1 MKANDM
7 LNKIKTIIGGIEL
20 TEEVKEVQLAEM
32 KLQNGTVV
40 EAEEFK
46 KDEAIFIK
54 SDDERIAMPVGEYVL
69 EDGKLLV
76 VEEEGI
82 IADMRDVSDDV
93 PAKEEASEEEVKEEM
108 AEEELDEEAAV
119 YDWEG
124 MEKRIKN
131 LEDAIADLKAD
142 KVEAS
147 EETKEDIKEDIVEEV
162 KEELTEEVKEEIK
175 EDVEVETVKEEL
187 SAVETVAPVKHNPE
201 AKNESKFTLK
211 KNNYPKT
218 LQSRIYEKLNS

>member
-93 PAKEEASEEEVKEEM
+93 PAKEEASEEEVTEEL
-108 AEEELDEEAAV
+108 AEEADVA
-119 YDWEG
+119 DWKG
-124 MEKRIKN
+124 MEIRIKN

-147 EETKEDIKEDIVEEV
+147 EETKEDIVEEV
-162 KEELTEEVKEEIK
+162 KEELTEE
-175 EDVEVETVKEEL
+175 VKEEL

-211 KNNYPKT
+211 KNNYPET
-218 LQSRIYEKLNS
+218 LQSRIYAKLNS

>member
-32 KLQNGTVV
+32 KLQNGTVI

-46 KDEAIFIK
+46 KGEAIFIK

-69 EDGKLLV
+69 EDGRLLV

-93 PAKEEASEEEVKEEM
+93 PAKEEDMKETKEEM
-108 AEEELDEEAAV
+108 AEEKLDEEAAV

-142 KVEAS
+142 KVDAP
-147 EETKEDIKEDIVEEV
+147 EDV
-162 KEELTEEVKEEIK
+162 KEEASAELSEEVNAELKEEIK
-175 EDVEVETVKEEL
+175 ENVNEEVEL
-187 SAVETVAPVKHNPE
+187 SAEVVAVSYTHL
-201 AKNESKFTLK
+201 TLPTK
-211 KNNYPKT
+211 A
-218 LQSRIYEKLNS
+218 

>member
-20 TEEVKEVQLAEM
+20 TEEVREIELAEM

-46 KDEAIFIK
+46 KGEAIFIK

-93 PAKEEASEEEVKEEM
+93 PAKEEDMKEDIKEEM
-108 AEEELDEEAAV
+108 AEEAAV
-119 YDWEG
+119 YDWQG
-124 MEKRIKN
+124 MEKRIKQ

-142 KVEAS
+142 KVDAPEDVEATEELS
-147 EETKEDIKEDIVEEV
+147 EETKEEV
-162 KEELTEEVKEEIK
+162 NAELKEEIK
-175 EDVEVETVKEEL
+175 ENVDVEL
-187 SAVETVAPVKHNPE
+187 SAEVAEPVKHNPE
-201 AKNESKFTLK
+201 ASNESKFTLNK
-211 KNNYPKT
+211 TNYPKT
-218 LQSRIYEKLNS
+218 LQQRIYDKLNN

>member
-142 KVEAS
+142 KVDAP
-147 EETKEDIKEDIVEEV
+147 EEV
-162 KEELTEEVKEEIK
+162 EATEELSEEVKEEIK
-175 EDVEVETVKEEL
+175 EDVDVETVKEEL

>member
-46 KDEAIFIK
+46 EGEAIFIK

-108 AEEELDEEAAV
+108 EEEADVA
-119 YDWEG
+119 DWEG

-142 KVEAS
+142 KVDAPKEVEAS
-147 EETKEDIKEDIVEEV
+147 EE
-162 KEELTEEVKEEIK
+162 LSEEVKEEIK

-187 SAVETVAPVKHNPE
+187 SAVETIAPVKHNPE

-211 KNNYPKT
+211 KNNYPET
-218 LQSRIYEKLNS
+218 LQSRIYAKLNS

>member
-20 TEEVKEVQLAEM
+20 TEEVKEIQLAEM

-46 KDEAIFIK
+46 EGEAIFIK

-108 AEEELDEEAAV
+108 EEEADVA
-119 YDWEG
+119 DWKG

-142 KVEAS
+142 KVDAP
-147 EETKEDIKEDIVEEV
+147 EEV
-162 KEELTEEVKEEIK
+162 EATAELSEEVKEEIK
-175 EDVEVETVKEEL
+175 EDVNEEVEL

-211 KNNYPKT
+211 KNNYPET
-218 LQSRIYEKLNS
+218 LQSRIYAKLNS

>member
-20 TEEVKEVQLAEM
+20 TEEVREVELAEM

-40 EAEEFK
+40 EAKEFK
-46 KDEAIFIK
+46 KGEAIFIK

-93 PAKEEASEEEVKEEM
+93 PAKEEDMKETKKEM
-108 AEEELDEEAAV
+108 AEEKLDEEAAV
-119 YDWEG
+119 FDWRG

-131 LEDAIADLKAD
+131 LEDAIADLKED
-142 KVEAS
+142 KVDAPEDVEATEELS
-147 EETKEDIKEDIVEEV
+147 EETNEEV
-162 KEELTEEVKEEIK
+162 KSELSKEEIK
-175 EDVEVETVKEEL
+175 ENVDVEL
-187 SAVETVAPVKHNPE
+187 SAEVAEPVKHNPE
-201 AKNESKFTLK
+201 ASNESKFTLNK
-211 KNNYPKT
+211 TNYPKT
-218 LQSRIYEKLNS
+218 LQQRIYDKLNN

>member
-20 TEEVKEVQLAEM
+20 TEEVKEIQLAEM
-32 KLQNGTVV
+32 KLQNGTEV

-46 KDEAIFIK
+46 EGEAIFIK

-69 EDGKLLV
+69 EDGRLLV
-76 VEEEGI
+76 VEEEGV
-82 IADMRDVSDDV
+82 IADFRDVSDDV
-93 PAKEEASEEEVKEEM
+93 PAKEEASEEEVTEEL
-108 AEEELDEEAAV
+108 AEEADVA
-119 YDWEG
+119 DWEG

-147 EETKEDIKEDIVEEV
+147 
-162 KEELTEEVKEEIK
+162 KEEIKEEIK
-175 EDVEVETVKEEL
+175 EDVELETVKEEL

-211 KNNYPKT
+211 KNNYPQT
-218 LQSRIYEKLNS
+218 LQSRIYEKLNN

>member
-20 TEEVKEVQLAEM
+20 TEEVREVELAEM

-46 KDEAIFIK
+46 KGEAIFIK

-93 PAKEEASEEEVKEEM
+93 PAKEEDMKKDIKEEL
-108 AEEELDEEAAV
+108 AEEAAV

-142 KVEAS
+142 KVDAPEDVKEEASAELS
-147 EETKEDIKEDIVEEV
+147 EETKEEV
-162 KEELTEEVKEEIK
+162 TEEVNAELKEEIK
-175 EDVEVETVKEEL
+175 ENVEL
-187 SAVETVAPVKHNPE
+187 SAEVAEPVKHNPE
-201 AKNESKFTLK
+201 ATNESKFTLK
-211 KNNYPKT
+211 KTNYPKT
-218 LQSRIYEKLNS
+218 LQQRIYEKLNN

>member
-46 KDEAIFIK
+46 KGEAIFIK

-142 KVEAS
+142 KVDAPKEVEA
-147 EETKEDIKEDIVEEV
+147 T
-162 KEELTEEVKEEIK
+162 EELSKEVKEEIK
-175 EDVEVETVKEEL
+175 EDVNEEVEL

-211 KNNYPKT
+211 KNNYPET
-218 LQSRIYEKLNS
+218 LQSRIYAKLNS

>member
-93 PAKEEASEEEVKEEM
+93 PAKEEASEEEVT
-108 AEEELDEEAAV
+108 EELAEEAAV

-147 EETKEDIKEDIVEEV
+147 EETKEDIVEEV
-162 KEELTEEVKEEIK
+162 KEELTEEVKE
-175 EDVEVETVKEEL
+175 DVEVEL

-211 KNNYPKT
+211 KNNYPET
-218 LQSRIYEKLNS
+218 LQSRIYAKLNS

>member
-46 KDEAIFIK
+46 KGEAIFIK

-82 IADMRDVSDDV
+82 IADMRVVSDDV
-93 PAKEEASEEEVKEEM
+93 PAKEEDMKEDKEEM
-108 AEEELDEEAAV
+108 AEEAAV

-142 KVEAS
+142 KLDSPEDVK
-147 EETKEDIKEDIVEEV
+147 EEMTEEV
-162 KEELTEEVKEEIK
+162 KSELTEEVKEEIK
-175 EDVEVETVKEEL
+175 ENVEVEL
-187 SAVETVAPVKHNPE
+187 SAEVAEPVKHNPE
-201 AKNESKFTLK
+201 ASNEPKFTLNK
-211 KNNYPKT
+211 TNYPKT
-218 LQSRIYEKLNS
+218 LQSRIYEKLNN

>member
-93 PAKEEASEEEVKEEM
+93 PAKVEASEEEVKEEM

-175 EDVEVETVKEEL
+175 EDVEVEL

-211 KNNYPKT
+211 KNNYPET
-218 LQSRIYEKLNS
+218 LQSRIYAKLNS

>member
-20 TEEVKEVQLAEM
+20 TEEVREIELAEM

-46 KDEAIFIK
+46 KGEAIFIK

-93 PAKEEASEEEVKEEM
+93 PAKEEDMKKDIKEEL
-108 AEEELDEEAAV
+108 AEEAAV

-131 LEDAIADLKAD
+131 LEDAIADLKED
-142 KVEAS
+142 KVDAPEDVEATEELS
-147 EETKEDIKEDIVEEV
+147 EETKEEV
-162 KEELTEEVKEEIK
+162 KSELSEEEIK
-175 EDVEVETVKEEL
+175 ENVDVEL
-187 SAVETVAPVKHNPE
+187 SAEVAEPVKHNPE
-201 AKNESKFTLK
+201 ATNESKFTLK
-211 KNNYPKT
+211 KTNYPKT
-218 LQSRIYEKLNS
+218 LQQRIYEKLNN

>member
-46 KDEAIFIK
+46 KGEAIFIK
-54 SDDERIAMPVGEYVL
+54 SDDEKIAMPVGEYVL

-93 PAKEEASEEEVKEEM
+93 PAKEEDMKEDIKEEM
-108 AEEELDEEAAV
+108 AEEAAV

-142 KVEAS
+142 KLDSPEDVK
-147 EETKEDIKEDIVEEV
+147 EEMTEEV
-162 KEELTEEVKEEIK
+162 KSELTEEIK
-175 EDVEVETVKEEL
+175 ENVNEVEL
-187 SAVETVAPVKHNPE
+187 SAEVAEPVKHNPE
-201 AKNESKFTLK
+201 ASNEPKFTLNK
-211 KNNYPKT
+211 TNYPKT
-218 LQSRIYEKLNS
+218 LQSRIYEKLNN

>member
-46 KDEAIFIK
+46 KGEAIFIK

-82 IADMRDVSDDV
+82 IADMRVVSDDV
-93 PAKEEASEEEVKEEM
+93 PAKEEDMKETKEEM
-108 AEEELDEEAAV
+108 AEENLAEEAAV

-142 KVEAS
+142 KVDAP
-147 EETKEDIKEDIVEEV
+147 EDV
-162 KEELTEEVKEEIK
+162 KEEASAELSEEIK
-175 EDVEVETVKEEL
+175 ENVNEEVEL
-187 SAVETVAPVKHNPE
+187 SAEVAEPVKHNPE
-201 AKNESKFTLK
+201 ASNESKFTLNK
-211 KNNYPKT
+211 TNYPKT

>member
-46 KDEAIFIK
+46 KDESIFIK

-108 AEEELDEEAAV
+108 AEEADVA
-119 YDWEG
+119 DWKG

-147 EETKEDIKEDIVEEV
+147 EETKEDIVEEV
-162 KEELTEEVKEEIK
+162 KEELTEEIK
-175 EDVEVETVKEEL
+175 EDVNEEVEL

>member
-20 TEEVKEVQLAEM
+20 TEEVREIELAEM

-46 KDEAIFIK
+46 KGEAIFIK

-93 PAKEEASEEEVKEEM
+93 PAKEEASEENKEEM
-108 AEEELDEEAAV
+108 KEEKLDEEAAV

-142 KVEAS
+142 KVDAP
-147 EETKEDIKEDIVEEV
+147 EDV
-162 KEELTEEVKEEIK
+162 KEEALAELSEEVNAELKEEIK
-175 EDVEVETVKEEL
+175 ENVNEEVEL
-187 SAVETVAPVKHNPE
+187 SAEVAEPVKHNPE
-201 AKNESKFTLK
+201 ASNESKFTLK
-211 KNNYPKT
+211 KTNYPQT
-218 LQSRIYEKLNS
+218 LQQRIYDKLNN

>member
-20 TEEVKEVQLAEM
+20 TEEVKEIQLAEM

-46 KDEAIFIK
+46 EGEAIFIK

-142 KVEAS
+142 KVDAP
-147 EETKEDIKEDIVEEV
+147 KEVDATA
-162 KEELTEEVKEEIK
+162 ELSEEIK
-175 EDVEVETVKEEL
+175 EDVDVETVKEEL
-187 SAVETVAPVKHNPE
+187 SAVETVAPVKHNTE

>member
-46 KDEAIFIK
+46 EGEAIFIK

-119 YDWEG
+119 YDWQG
-124 MEKRIKN
+124 MEKRIKF

-142 KVEAS
+142 KVDAPKEVEA
-147 EETKEDIKEDIVEEV
+147 T
-162 KEELTEEVKEEIK
+162 EELSEEVKEEIK
-175 EDVEVETVKEEL
+175 EDVDVETVKEEL

>member
-162 KEELTEEVKEEIK
+162 KEELTEEVKEE
-175 EDVEVETVKEEL
+175 L

>member
-20 TEEVKEVQLAEM
+20 AEEVKEIQLAEM

-46 KDEAIFIK
+46 EGEAIFIK

-108 AEEELDEEAAV
+108 AEEELAEEAAV

-142 KVEAS
+142 KVDAPKEVEA
-147 EETKEDIKEDIVEEV
+147 TA
-162 KEELTEEVKEEIK
+162 ELSEEVKEEIK
-175 EDVEVETVKEEL
+175 EDVDVETVKEEL

>member
-32 KLQNGTVV
+32 KLQNGTII

-46 KDEAIFIK
+46 KGEAIFIK

-69 EDGKLLV
+69 EDGRLLV

-93 PAKEEASEEEVKEEM
+93 PAKEEAEKQEDMKETKEEM
-108 AEEELDEEAAV
+108 TEEKLDEEAAV
-119 YDWEG
+119 FDWRG

-142 KVEAS
+142 KMDAPEDVK
-147 EETKEDIKEDIVEEV
+147 EEMTEEV
-162 KEELTEEVKEEIK
+162 KSELTEEIK
-175 EDVEVETVKEEL
+175 ENVNEEVEL
-187 SAVETVAPVKHNPE
+187 SAEVVEPVKHNPE
-201 AKNESKFTLK
+201 SSNERKFTLH

>member
-46 KDEAIFIK
+46 EGEAIFIK

-142 KVEAS
+142 KVDAPKEVEA
-147 EETKEDIKEDIVEEV
+147 TA
-162 KEELTEEVKEEIK
+162 ELSEEVKEEIK
-175 EDVEVETVKEEL
+175 EDVDVETVKEEL

>member
-20 TEEVKEVQLAEM
+20 TEEVREIELAEM

-46 KDEAIFIK
+46 KGEAIFIK

-93 PAKEEASEEEVKEEM
+93 PAKEEDMKKDIKEEM
-108 AEEELDEEAAV
+108 AEEAAV

-131 LEDAIADLKAD
+131 LEDAIADLKED
-142 KVEAS
+142 KVDAPEDVEATEELS
-147 EETKEDIKEDIVEEV
+147 EETNEEV
-162 KEELTEEVKEEIK
+162 KSELSKEEIK
-175 EDVEVETVKEEL
+175 ENVDVEL
-187 SAVETVAPVKHNPE
+187 SAEVAEPVKHNPE
-201 AKNESKFTLK
+201 ASNESKFTLNK
-211 KNNYPKT
+211 TNYPQT
-218 LQSRIYEKLNS
+218 LQQRIYEKLNN

>member
-20 TEEVKEVQLAEM
+20 TEEVKEIQLAEM

-46 KDEAIFIK
+46 EGEAIFIK

-142 KVEAS
+142 KVDAPEEVEATAELS
-147 EETKEDIKEDIVEEV
+147 EEI
-162 KEELTEEVKEEIK
+162 KEEIK
-175 EDVEVETVKEEL
+175 EDVDVETVKEEL

>member
-20 TEEVKEVQLAEM
+20 TEEVKEIQLAEM

-54 SDDERIAMPVGEYVL
+54 SDEERIAMPVGEYVL

-142 KVEAS
+142 KVDAPKEVEA
-147 EETKEDIKEDIVEEV
+147 TA
-162 KEELTEEVKEEIK
+162 ELSEEVKEEIK
-175 EDVEVETVKEEL
+175 EDVDVETVKEEL

>member
-93 PAKEEASEEEVKEEM
+93 PAKEEASEEEVT
-108 AEEELDEEAAV
+108 EELAEEAAV

-142 KVEAS
+142 KVDAPKEVEA
-147 EETKEDIKEDIVEEV
+147 T
-162 KEELTEEVKEEIK
+162 EELSEEVKEEIK
-175 EDVEVETVKEEL
+175 EDVDVETVKEEL
-187 SAVETVAPVKHNPE
+187 SAVDTVAPVKHNPE

-211 KNNYPKT
+211 KNNYPET
-218 LQSRIYEKLNS
+218 LQSRIYAKLNS

>member
-46 KDEAIFIK
+46 KGEAIFIK

-82 IADMRDVSDDV
+82 IADMRIVSDDV
-93 PAKEEASEEEVKEEM
+93 PAKEEDMKETKEEM
-108 AEEELDEEAAV
+108 AEENLAEEAAV

-142 KVEAS
+142 KVDAP
-147 EETKEDIKEDIVEEV
+147 EDV
-162 KEELTEEVKEEIK
+162 KEEASTELSEEIK
-175 EDVEVETVKEEL
+175 EDVEVEL
-187 SAVETVAPVKHNPE
+187 SAEVVEPVKHNPE
-201 AKNESKFTLK
+201 ASNETKFTLHK
-211 KNNYPKT
+211 TNYPKT
-218 LQSRIYEKLNS
+218 LQTRIYEKLNS

>member
-142 KVEAS
+142 KVDAPKEVEA
-147 EETKEDIKEDIVEEV
+147 TA
-162 KEELTEEVKEEIK
+162 ELSEEVKEEIK
-175 EDVEVETVKEEL
+175 EDVETVKEEL

>member
-32 KLQNGTVV
+32 KLQNGTVI

-46 KDEAIFIK
+46 KGEAIFIK

-69 EDGKLLV
+69 EDGRLLV

-93 PAKEEASEEEVKEEM
+93 PAKEEAEKEEDMKETKEEM
-108 AEEELDEEAAV
+108 AEEKLDEEAAV

-142 KVEAS
+142 KMDAPEDVK
-147 EETKEDIKEDIVEEV
+147 EEMTEEV
-162 KEELTEEVKEEIK
+162 KSELTEEIK
-175 EDVEVETVKEEL
+175 ENVNEEVEL
-187 SAVETVAPVKHNPE
+187 SAEVVEPVKHNPE
-201 AKNESKFTLK
+201 ASNERKFTLNR
-211 KNNYPKT
+211 NNYPKT
-218 LQSRIYEKLNS
+218 LQSRIYEKLNN

>member
-20 TEEVKEVQLAEM
+20 TEEVKEIQLAEM

-46 KDEAIFIK
+46 KGEAIFIK
-54 SDDERIAMPVGEYVL
+54 SDDERIALPVGEYVF

-93 PAKEEASEEEVKEEM
+93 PAKEEASEEEVTEEL
-108 AEEELDEEAAV
+108 AEEADVA
-119 YDWEG
+119 DWKG
-124 MEKRIKN
+124 MEIRIKN

-147 EETKEDIKEDIVEEV
+147 
-162 KEELTEEVKEEIK
+162 KEEITEEVK
-175 EDVEVETVKEEL
+175 EDVEVEL
-187 SAVETVAPVKHNPE
+187 SADVAEPVKHNPE
-201 AKNESKFTLK
+201 ASNESKFTLNK
-211 KNNYPKT
+211 TKYPKT
-218 LQSRIYEKLNS
+218 LQSRIYEKLNN

>member
-46 KDEAIFIK
+46 KGEAIFIK

-82 IADMRDVSDDV
+82 IADMRVVSDDV
-93 PAKEEASEEEVKEEM
+93 PAKEEDMKETKEEM
-108 AEEELDEEAAV
+108 AEENLAEEAAV

-142 KVEAS
+142 KVDAP
-147 EETKEDIKEDIVEEV
+147 EDV
-162 KEELTEEVKEEIK
+162 KEEASAELSEEIK
-175 EDVEVETVKEEL
+175 ENVNEVEL
-187 SAVETVAPVKHNPE
+187 SAEVAEPVKHNPE
-201 AKNESKFTLK
+201 ASNESKFTLNK
-211 KNNYPKT
+211 TNYPKT

>member
-20 TEEVKEVQLAEM
+20 TEEVKEIQLAEM

-108 AEEELDEEAAV
+108 EEEADVA
-119 YDWEG
+119 DWKG
-124 MEKRIKN
+124 LEKRIKN
-131 LEDAIADLKAD
+131 LEDAIADLKL
-142 KVEAS
+142 
-147 EETKEDIKEDIVEEV
+147 IK
-162 KEELTEEVKEEIK
+162 
-175 EDVEVETVKEEL
+175 
-187 SAVETVAPVKHNPE
+187 
-201 AKNESKFTLK
+201 
-211 KNNYPKT
+211 
-218 LQSRIYEKLNS
+218 

>member
-46 KDEAIFIK
+46 KGEAIFIK

-82 IADMRDVSDDV
+82 IADMRVISDDV
-93 PAKEEASEEEVKEEM
+93 PAKEEDMKETKEEM
-108 AEEELDEEAAV
+108 AEENLAEEAAV

-142 KVEAS
+142 KVDAP
-147 EETKEDIKEDIVEEV
+147 EDV
-162 KEELTEEVKEEIK
+162 KEEASAELSEEIK
-175 EDVEVETVKEEL
+175 ENVNEEVEL
-187 SAVETVAPVKHNPE
+187 SAEVAEPVKHNPE
-201 AKNESKFTLK
+201 ASNESKFTLNK
-211 KNNYPKT
+211 TNYPKT